1 MNIALILAGGTGT
14 RIGGEIPK
22 QYVEIAGKPVICYC
36 LKTFALHPRV
46 DAIQIVA
53 DISWHAYLKQWIEDE
68 AVLEKWKGFSR
79 PGKNRQFSILNA
91 LEDACQYASEEDWVI
106 VHDAA
111 RPFLTN
117 DFITESL
124 IKANG
129 HDGVLPVLPMKDTVY
144 FSQNGSSVS
153 SLLNRNNI
161 FAGQAPEVFKF
172 GKYYEANKSL
182 VPDEILK
189 INGSTEPAILAG
201 MDIVMI
207 DGDEENFKITT
218 KKDLERFRQ
227 KIEGMK

>member
-1 MNIALILAGGTGT
+1 MNIALILAGGIGT

-22 QYVEIAGKPVICYC
+22 QYVEVAGKPVIGYC
-36 LKTFALHPRV
+36 LDTFALHPSI

-53 DISWHAYLKQWIEDE
+53 DSSWHAYIERWIADE
-68 AVLEKWKGFSR
+68 TIQEKWKGFSR
-79 PGKNRQFSILNA
+79 PGKTRQLSILNA

-111 RPFLTN
+111 RPFLEHV
-117 DFITESL
+117 FITESL

-153 SLLNRNNI
+153 SLLNRSNI
-161 FAGQAPEVFKF
+161 FAGQAPEVFKL
-172 GKYYEANKSL
+172 GKYYEANKAL
-182 VPDEILK
+182 LPDEILK

-207 DGDEENFKITT
+207 DGNEENFKITT
-218 KKDLERFRQ
+218 KMDLERFRQ
-227 KIEGMK
+227 KLEGMK

>member
-1 MNIALILAGGTGT
+1 MNIAVILAGGTGT
-14 RIGGEIPK
+14 RVGGEIPK
-22 QYVEIAGKPVICYC
+22 QYVEVAGKPVICYC
-36 LKTFALHPRV
+36 LETFALHLGI

-53 DISWHAYLKQWIEDE
+53 DSSWYTYLERWVADE
-68 AVLEKWKGFSR
+68 AVQKKWKGFSR
-79 PGKNRQFSILNA
+79 PGKTRQLSILNA
-91 LEDACQYASEEDWVI
+91 LEDACRYASEEDWVM

-111 RPFLTN
+111 RPFLTH

-124 IKANG
+124 VKANG

-153 SLLNRNNI
+153 SLLDRNNI
-161 FAGQAPEVFKF
+161 FAGQAPEIFKLK
-172 GKYYEANKSL
+172 KYYEANKSL
-182 VPDEILK
+182 LPDEILK

-218 KKDLERFRQ
+218 KRDLERFRQ
-227 KIEGMK
+227 KLEGMK